1 MTNASPQSQTLY
13 VHIATLSSCSFLAG
27 GALIVLQ
34 FQQGMQQGLEHE
46 RQSFQQYREQLA
58 LAIKLNQRPARM
70 SLRPSARSGQ
80 LSAMTDLETRLAFL
94 PQLAE
99 VLANSTS
106 YGAIWHA
113 GYEDGDFF
121 LVRKL
126 TERARGRWRRLRPR
140 AACWSRACIR
150 DRESS
155 SISTSGCGCW
165 SGAPCR
171 TTVSIREIGAGTRRR
186 AGARAS

>member
-1 MTNASPQSQTLY
+1 MTNASLSRRPFY
-13 VHIATLSSCSFLAG
+13 VYIATLFILLFSLLG

-70 SLRPSARSGQ
+70 SLNLLRSGQ
-80 LSAMTDLETRLAFL
+80 LSAMTGLETRLAFL

-106 YGAIWHA
+106 YGAIYA

-121 LVRKL
+121 LPNGR
-126 TERARGRWRRLRPR
+126 EGRWRRLRPR

-171 TTVSIREIGAGTRRR
+171 ITVSIREIGAGTRRR
-186 AGARAS
+186 AGTPAS

>member
-1 MTNASPQSQTLY
+1 MTNASLSRRPFY
-13 VHIATLSSCSFLAG
+13 VHIATLFILLFSLLG

-70 SLRPSARSGQ
+70 SLNLLRSGQ
-80 LSAMTDLETRLAFL
+80 LSAMTGLETRLAFL

-106 YGAIWHA
+106 YGAIYA

-126 TERARGRWRRLRPR
+126 TERARGALEAPPPESGIWRDYARRFL
-140 AACWSRACIR
+140 
-150 DRESS
+150 
-155 SISTSGCGCW
+155 
-165 SGAPCR
+165 APEQLDEVECQALL
-171 TTVSIREIGAGTRRR
+171 AG
-186 AGARAS
+186 SH